1 MMRRAEV
8 LEAAATTTDAAEQPR
23 RVVVTDH
30 AADHFEAAKTAPDSM
45 PVKSMTRTIVE
56 GENEMERHMRTI
68 MQTIQEGAEQT
79 ATDMRDL
86 AVAEREHTIQLV
98 AGEVARQLGHGAGG
112 TDARMST
119 APLEE
124 RHGEA
129 SSTRGSRCWCRC
141 RRRRWEGGGRGGGR
155 MIVTGAAGSAAS
167 GSAAGGGATCSGS
180 GLAAVRLQRQHSSPA
195 LLPPLKKKGKEKG
208 EDSAGAGAVIGT
220 ASGNDNSSG
229 SGGGSSSADAD
240 ADEDADADKDAGPR
254 LLIVR
259 MHANP
264 AGPMYDKIE

>member
-1 MMRRAEV
+1 MPAGGAKGRSPPEEVPAPVAKRGTSGGGDGVGGGGAAAVEGIKGGMAGHCVPEAERLRQQAEGMMRRAEV

-141 RRRRWEGGGRGGGR
+141 RRRRWEGGGARR
-155 MIVTGAAGSAAS
+155 RT
-167 GSAAGGGATCSGS
+167 
-180 GLAAVRLQRQHSSPA
+180 H
-195 LLPPLKKKGKEKG
+195 
-208 EDSAGAGAVIGT
+208 DS
-220 ASGNDNSSG
+220 
-229 SGGGSSSADAD
+229 
-240 ADEDADADKDAGPR
+240 
-254 LLIVR
+254 
-259 MHANP
+259 HWCCW
-264 AGPMYDKIE
+264 